1 MYIGNNEISPD
12 GHYMPATQNDQRI
25 TSIGH
30 FLRKTSIDE
39 MPQFFNVFIG
49 GMSVVGPRPHPI
61 PLNLESK
68 DHINNYLLR
77 HLIKPG
83 ITGWAQVNG
92 SRGEVKEMID
102 MQNRVNFDIWYIEN
116 WTYWL
121 DLQIIFQTII
131 NLIKG
136 DKKAF

>member
-1 MYIGNNEISPD
+1 
-12 GHYMPATQNDQRI
+12 
-25 TSIGH
+25 
-30 FLRKTSIDE
+30 
-39 MPQFFNVFIG
+39 
-49 GMSVVGPRPHPI
+49 MSVVGPRPHPI

-136 DKKAF
+136 DEKAF

>member
-1 MYIGNNEISPD
+1 MYIGNNEISPQ
-12 GHYMPATQNDQRI
+12 GNYMPAIQNDQRI
-25 TSIGH
+25 TPIGH

-39 MPQFFNVFIG
+39 MPQFFNVVIG

-92 SRGEVKEMID
+92 SRGEVKEIID

-136 DKKAF
+136 DEKAF